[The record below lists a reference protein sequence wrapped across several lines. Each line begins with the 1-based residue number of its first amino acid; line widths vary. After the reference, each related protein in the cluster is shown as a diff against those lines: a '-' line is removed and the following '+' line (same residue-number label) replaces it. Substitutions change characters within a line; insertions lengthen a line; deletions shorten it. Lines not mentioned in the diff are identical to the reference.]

1 MAKSRYSSYISSK
14 TLWQNEIPSHWQET
28 ELRNLFIDN
37 KNKNIGLVERNL
49 LSLSYGKLKRKDID
63 NATGLVPASFEGY
76 QIIDKGF
83 IVLRF
88 TDLQNDKKSLRV
100 GYVEER
106 GIITSA
112 YIGLAPKADIHSK
125 YFYYQLHF
133 LDKIKYFY
141 NLGGGVRQS
150 LAFKEF
156 GRETILIPPKEE
168 QTAIARFLDYKLA
181 KINRFIQKKK
191 QLIKLLN
198 EQKAA
203 IINQAVTKGLD
214 PNAKMKDSSIE
225 WLGEIPEHWEKH
237 KLKYLISKPIAGAWG
252 AEPQNDDNDIT
263 CVRVADFSE
272 YEIKTDNL
280 TIRNIEA
287 KTEQILKPGD
297 LLLEKSG
304 GGEKTPVGRVVLFNQ
319 SFKAVTS
326 NFVSKFSPKI
336 DLVSSEYLL
345 YIFKLI
351 NSVRW
356 NFRSL
361 KQTTGIQNID
371 TYQYMDNWVF
381 IPKIEEQKIIVN
393 HIKSEFK
400 ILDET
405 ITKIEKEI
413 ALVEEYKTALIAETV
428 TGKIDVRGY
437 EVPEISEEETYEE
450 IEDPDSYRDSMAA
463 EDAAE
468 NESDL

>member
-214 PNAKMKDSSIE
+214 PNAKMKDSGIE
-225 WLGEIPEHWEKH
+225 WLGEIPEHWNTIKLSAVCGFVRGNSSFQKDELLSEGKYVALQYGKTYKVDEVDEKYQFYV
-237 KLKYLISKPIAGAWG
+237 KDEFYKDSQVVKYGDIIIISTSETVEDLGHSVFY
-252 AEPQNDDNDIT
+252 NRLDIG
-263 CVRVADFSE
+263 
-272 YEIKTDNL
+272 L
-280 TIRNIEA
+280 LGG
-287 KTEQILKPGD
+287 EQILLRPKEEIVNGKY
-297 LLLEKSG
+297 LCYS
-304 GGEKTPVGRVVLFNQ
+304 
-319 SFKAVTS
+319 
-326 NFVSKFSPKI
+326 SKVFAKE
-336 DLVSSEYLL
+336 LRKYA
-345 YIFKLI
+345 
-351 NSVRW
+351 
-356 NFRSL
+356 
-361 KQTTGIQNID
+361 TGVKVYRFNID
-371 TYQYMDNWVF
+371 DLKTIYISVPPFQEQVEIINY
-381 IPKIEEQKIIVN
+381 IETESQRIN
-393 HIKSEFK
+393 T
-400 ILDET
+400 T
-405 ITKIEKEI
+405 ISKIEKEL
-413 ALVEEYKTALIAETV
+413 ALTEEYKTALIAEAV

-437 EVPEISEEETYEE
+437 EVPEITEEETYEE
-450 IEDPDSYRDSMAA
+450 IEEEISMAA
-463 EDAAE
+463 EDAE
-468 NESDL
+468 EYQTLEE